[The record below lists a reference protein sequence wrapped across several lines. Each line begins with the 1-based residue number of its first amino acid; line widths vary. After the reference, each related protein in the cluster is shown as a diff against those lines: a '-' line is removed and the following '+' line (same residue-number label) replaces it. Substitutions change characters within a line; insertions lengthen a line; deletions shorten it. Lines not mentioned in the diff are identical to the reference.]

1 MTDVAEVAVLRCL
14 ADGPGAPLALT
25 VDIFFQYFVHFVLHV
40 DLHALCSRRPVGVIL
55 CVLYHSFHGFRFQ
68 YCVHSVLEI
77 VVVRPL
83 GSTQSLVGRCV
94 RVKVHATTA
103 LKEIH
108 VFENEIDSC
117 LSNHEE
123 LDNYWKF
130 YI

>member
-1 MTDVAEVAVLRCL
+1 MTDVAEVAVLRCS

-25 VDIFFQYFVHFVLHV
+25 VDIFFQYFAVHFVL
-40 DLHALCSRRPVGVIL
+40 DLHALCSRRPAGVIL
-55 CVLYHSFHGFRFQ
+55 CVLYSFHGFRFQ
-68 YCVHSVLEI
+68 YCVHLLDI

-108 VFENEIDSC
+108 VFENEIVV
-117 LSNHEE
+117 
-123 LDNYWKF
+123 
-130 YI
+130 

>member
-1 MTDVAEVAVLRCL
+1 M
-14 ADGPGAPLALT
+14 
-25 VDIFFQYFVHFVLHV
+25 
-40 DLHALCSRRPVGVIL
+40 
-55 CVLYHSFHGFRFQ
+55 
-68 YCVHSVLEI
+68 HSVLEI

-130 YI
+130 YTEAKRNRKILRVKLSN